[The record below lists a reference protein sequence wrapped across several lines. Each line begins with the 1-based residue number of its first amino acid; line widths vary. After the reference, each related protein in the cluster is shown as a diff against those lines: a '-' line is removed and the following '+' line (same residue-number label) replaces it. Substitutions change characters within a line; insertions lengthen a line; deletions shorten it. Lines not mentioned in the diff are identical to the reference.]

1 MIINS
6 PTEADVTNNRV
17 NITCVAQAN
26 PVPSN
31 LTIYCD
37 GLQLTS
43 ELFSTITEGEFGLL
57 SIVMS
62 TQEVDASNATGLQQ
76 CHCRVSTYNGQ
87 QIEQTIE
94 SIFLLSCKL
103 CLCASNCTMLNVQ
116 FPI

>member
-1 MIINS
+1 MISS
-6 PTEADVTNNRV
+6 PTESDVADDRV

-37 GLQLTS
+37 GLQSTN
-43 ELFSTITEGEFGLL
+43 ELFSTITEGDFGLL

-87 QIEQTIE
+87 QIEQTID

-103 CLCASNCTMLNVQ
+103 YLHACTIYSTISSYL
-116 FPI
+116 